1 MYRIAYTDTC
11 NVFVFITFKLHIVWR
26 YGTSIYVKTIK
37 TLPKH
42 SEDVT
47 RAGSIFA
54 AVDTG
59 TKLTERLKD
68 VDIVA
73 AHKVLGQFTIVII
86 RACCR
91 KDNISCHK
99 SFILFNFIFFFS

>member
-1 MYRIAYTDTC
+1 MWYRYMQCFGFHNLQTAHC
-11 NVFVFITFKLHIVWR
+11 LEVWR
-26 YGTSIYVKTIK
+26 QYVKTSK

-73 AHKVLGQFTIVII
+73 AHKVLGQIHDSHHQGLLQKI
-86 RACCR
+86 
-91 KDNISCHK
+91 
-99 SFILFNFIFFFS
+99 